1 MCVSAVGFRRMARKK
16 KHQIPENSGI
26 CDTQGDTSSY
36 TSSYVIIKIACKELP

>member
-36 TSSYVIIKIACKELP
+36 VIKIARNFRDP